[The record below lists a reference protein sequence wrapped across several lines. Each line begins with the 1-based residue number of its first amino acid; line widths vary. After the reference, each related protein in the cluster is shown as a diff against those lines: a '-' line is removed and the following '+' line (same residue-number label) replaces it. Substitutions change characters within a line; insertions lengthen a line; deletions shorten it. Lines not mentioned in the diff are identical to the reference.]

1 MADTKFGFTTSDGRD
16 WADELE
22 GMIRDGE
29 RAGEQLRLLKE
40 GDALLKEWDPLLARK
55 AELEAAGQSGFQINP
70 ADSNE
75 QIAQAI
81 VEALPRDRAANIVT
95 ACLALLSVEAPA
107 EQNEANAVE
116 EIRRAMIEMAQ
127 STRSTDGSGGDS
139 L

>member
-1 MADTKFGFTTSDGRD
+1 MADTKFGFTTRDGRD

-29 RAGEQLRLLKE
+29 RAGEQLRLLKH
-40 GDALLKEWDPLLARK
+40 GDALLKERDPLLARK
-55 AELEAAGQSGFQINP
+55 AELEVAGKSGFQINP

-81 VEALPRDRAANIVT
+81 VEALPHDRAANIVT

-107 EQNEANAVE
+107 EQNEANS
-116 EIRRAMIEMAQ
+116 RNP
-127 STRSTDGSGGDS
+127 
-139 L
+139 

>member
-1 MADTKFGFTTSDGRD
+1 MADAKFGFTSRDGRD

-29 RAGEQLRLLKE
+29 PAGEQLRLLKE
-40 GDALLKEWDPLLARK
+40 GDALLKERDPLLARK
-55 AELEAAGQSGFQINP
+55 TELEAAGKSGFQINP

-107 EQNEANAVE
+107 EQNEAQCS
-116 EIRRAMIEMAQ
+116 RW
-127 STRSTDGSGGDS
+127 DP
-139 L
+139 